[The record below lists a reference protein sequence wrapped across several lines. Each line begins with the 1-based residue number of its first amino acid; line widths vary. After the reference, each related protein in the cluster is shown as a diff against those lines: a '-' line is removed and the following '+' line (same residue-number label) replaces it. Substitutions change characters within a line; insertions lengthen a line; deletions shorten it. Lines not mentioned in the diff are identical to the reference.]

1 MSPPLLATVDV
12 CVVGSGA
19 AGSTAAIAA
28 ARGGARVL
36 LIEKLPFLGGTSTAV
51 LDTFYGFYT
60 PGARPHKVVAG
71 IGDEVIA
78 ALRALG
84 PVVERPNT
92 YGAGIGVTYLA
103 EHLKVV
109 WERLVELA
117 GARILLHAFLQD
129 AEVRDGI
136 VETITVATK
145 SGLRSV
151 RARVFIDAS
160 GDADLC
166 RFAGLAAERAGELEP
181 AQTLTT
187 TFRMANV
194 DGGRRA
200 GVTRADLHAAMA
212 TAAESGA
219 YDLPR
224 REGSDHVTPVSGMT
238 ATIMTRLESTAAR
251 GGEPV
256 DITDP
261 DFLTAVEIAGRRQAL
276 EYARFLVD
284 RVPGYEASSLVALG
298 TQIGVRETRR
308 VYGDARLTRDD
319 VLGARRFADQIGLC
333 GAPIEDHHV
342 GVGTTWRYL
351 PEGAAVG
358 IPYGTLV
365 VRDAANVLVAGRCFS
380 ATHDAHASVRSMAQ
394 CMAMGQAAGTAAAIA
409 AAGSAGPRGGGGG
422 RLGAASRGR
431 RHARRRRPQ
440 RGQAGGAEPA
450 HRRARDRCHGP
461 PPRPL
466 LRAGP
471 LERPTD
477 RGRAGRPLHR
487 RRRRG
492 HRRPLLL
499 GSPGAPHRAPRRHR
513 QGGRQRRRAIGPR
526 CKDLHRR
533 GGDVSPDRRAHPDPL
548 RGGHRRPGTGPAAGG
563 ARGPRRQRRPDPR
576 GPGRRPRG
584 R

>member
-166 RFAGLAAERAGELEP
+166 RFAGFAAERAGELEP

-342 GVGTTWRYL
+342 GVDTTWRYL
-351 PEGAAVG
+351 PDGAAVG

-365 VRDAANVLVAGRCFS
+365 VRDAVNVLVAGRCFS

-409 AAGSAGPRGGGGG
+409 AAGSAVPREVDVAALQA
-422 RLGAASRGR
+422 RLRRDGAILTVEEAT
-431 RHARRRRPQ
+431 PV
-440 RGQAGGAEPA
+440 
-450 HRRARDRCHGP
+450 
-461 PPRPL
+461 
-466 LRAGP
+466 
-471 LERPTD
+471 
-477 RGRAGRPLHR
+477 
-487 RRRRG
+487 
-492 HRRPLLL
+492 
-499 GSPGAPHRAPRRHR
+499 
-513 QGGRQRRRAIGPR
+513 
-526 CKDLHRR
+526 
-533 GGDVSPDRRAHPDPL
+533 VSVA
-548 RGGHRRPGTGPAAGG
+548 
-563 ARGPRRQRRPDPR
+563 
-576 GPGRRPRG
+576 
-584 R
+584 